1 MHLQSQ
7 FHHLVHLLESGLL
20 DQGSGVKML
29 EMCMALFKHFWCRK
43 NSSGPSL
50 LGLQRA
56 AKIAKNGYCMH
67 INLEV
72 LLSM

>member
-29 EMCMALFKHFWCRK
+29 EIYMALFKHFWCRK

-50 LGLQRA
+50 LDLQLA
-56 AKIAKNGYCMH
+56 AKIAAYICTH
-67 INLEV
+67 V
-72 LLSM
+72 